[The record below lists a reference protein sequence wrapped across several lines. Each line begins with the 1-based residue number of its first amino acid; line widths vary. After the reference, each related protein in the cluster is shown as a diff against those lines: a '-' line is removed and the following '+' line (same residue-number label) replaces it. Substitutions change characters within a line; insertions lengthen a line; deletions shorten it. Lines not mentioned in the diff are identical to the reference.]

1 MPLVELYFHPM
12 QVHPSVARN
21 LAVLLTVWVS
31 RELSVDEADGQL
43 TEDDVEV
50 RVRGK
55 DASLDAETKYV
66 VQVTVWA
73 KYYKARE
80 AKVDEAAAKILNS
93 VKRLLIEEGVS
104 GRAFVYILLSPAG
117 FAEAEV

>member
-1 MPLVELYFHPM
+1 M
-12 QVHPSVARN
+12 
-21 LAVLLTVWVS
+21 
-31 RELSVDEADGQL
+31 

-117 FAEAEV
+117 FAEAEF

>member
-1 MPLVELYFHPM
+1 MDVEPYVVRILRDQLPGWI
-12 QVHPSVARN
+12 A
-21 LAVLLTVWVS
+21 
-31 RELSVDEADGQL
+31 RELSVDEADGHL

-55 DASLDAETKYV
+55 DPSLDAEPKYV

-80 AKVDEAAAKILNS
+80 AKVNEAAVSILNS
-93 VKRLLIEEGVS
+93 VKRDLIAHCIS

-117 FAEAEV
+117 FAEAEFKSEF